1 MAAAYLSHIFQPHT
15 WVCVH
20 WQLERLHNS
29 PNKPH
34 ASFNT
39 FRSANSQLPV
49 LFFSTLKLFCLSTS
63 VLSSAKI
70 FLKTWRFSLSIFY
83 RILCCLYK
91 ELKLCFRCMNIYC
104 GVVISGQETGP
115 ECFVDPC
122 HMTRETETERQ
133 RPSYKSER
141 VNELLSSGALRPKT
155 GLHGGQRLKQT
166 HKHTHTQVLSLMFS
180 CVRSCYGISKL

>member
-122 HMTRETETERQ
+122 HMTRETETETETKTLLQ
-133 RPSYKSER
+133 IWKSKWVVIQWCAETKDG
-141 VNELLSSGALRPKT
+141 VAWRPKT
-155 GLHGGQRLKQT
+155 ETNTQT
-166 HKHTHTQVLSLMFS
+166 HTHTGVITD
-180 CVRSCYGISKL
+180 V